1 MNMGGGKKMGIELD
15 DILGFNFFQYGSPYI
30 GECGGMHFRL
40 ARNPLEN
47 VVFNHDPHKNDE
59 ALFDVTIWRGPYNYD
74 KTRQKKTTAQF
85 PFTEDGRLA
94 AVQWLNERYDE
105 RVDYWADGIP
115 LFPKYKTDPD
125 ETDMVE
131 VDENLSDDTN

>member
-1 MNMGGGKKMGIELD
+1 MGIELD

-47 VVFNHDPHKNDE
+47 VVFNHAPHKNDE

-125 ETDMVE
+125 ETDTVE

>member
-1 MNMGGGKKMGIELD
+1 MNMGGKKMGIELD

-47 VVFNHDPHKNDE
+47 VVFNHDTHKNDE

-125 ETDMVE
+125 ETDTVE

>member
-1 MNMGGGKKMGIELD
+1 MNMGGKKMGIELD

-115 LFPKYKTDPD
+115 LFLKYKTDPD
-125 ETDMVE
+125 ETDTVE

>member
-1 MNMGGGKKMGIELD
+1 MD

-30 GECGGMHFRL
+30 GECGGMHFRM

-85 PFTEDGRLA
+85 PFTEKGRLA

-105 RVDYWADGIP
+105 RADYWADGIP

-125 ETDMVE
+125 ETDTVE

>member
-1 MNMGGGKKMGIELD
+1 MNMGGKKMGIELD

-115 LFPKYKTDPD
+115 LFPKYKIDPD
-125 ETDMVE
+125 ETDTVE

>member
-1 MNMGGGKKMGIELD
+1 MNMGGKKMGIELD